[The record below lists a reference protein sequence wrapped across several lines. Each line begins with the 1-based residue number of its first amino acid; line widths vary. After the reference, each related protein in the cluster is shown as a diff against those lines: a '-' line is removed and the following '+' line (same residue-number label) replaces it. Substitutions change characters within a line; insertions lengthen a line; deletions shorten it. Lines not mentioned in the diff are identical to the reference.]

1 MRFST
6 LLAAPAF
13 ALLAQIGLTAAHP
26 GPYTWDCLTDQDAFV
41 VANNF
46 AQTIS
51 NFSVPLAEAVF
62 SDDFTDQSDSVN
74 SLIDGGMQTPFP
86 VGLMIRTSKSFANQQ
101 HSSATLP
108 SLPRPNSS
116 PRKARRPTS
125 LSLS

>member
-6 LLAAPAF
+6 LFSASAV
-13 ALLAQIGLTAAHP
+13 ALLAQIGLSTAHP

-51 NFSVPLAEAVF
+51 NFSVGLAEAVF

-74 SLIDGGMQTPFP
+74 SLIDGGKQSPIP
-86 VGLMIRTSKSFANQQ
+86 VRLGCAYHT
-101 HSSATLP
+101 
-108 SLPRPNSS
+108 
-116 PRKARRPTS
+116 
-125 LSLS
+125 